1 MSRWGASTAADAAR
15 LEQDWL
21 EHLTDTRIEVISSQ
35 HALGAALTGSQELTV
50 HQQRQQQHQYSKHD
64 SPLSHWT
71 SIDPGSL
78 PGAFVGGLAEAATQS
93 AQLRHTNHMAE
104 HRSASGIPVLL
115 EDAADLNSSAEQVD
129 PTLASDRQVQ
139 PRQSHTA
146 PCHDAQLDTPAL
158 DTGRQQ
164 QLRQLQ
170 TGIKLLC
177 ISGSNPVAAGSAR
190 IPSHE
195 HIASGNGAMSMRQPV
210 HHQLQQQHH
219 GQPDVQPLHSEA
231 PHQGPDSPNQPQV
244 LRYRQRPGEGKRRGI
259 RGILSLAH
267 HPYCRVA
274 PEANTPPV
282 NRIEFPVRKSDS
294 SMLSTDSVGDG
305 RLVMAECIRKS
316 STDGTVVTR
325 NSGGLV
331 AARSLEYV
339 KPGQPTMH
347 VALQQSILQVRACTL
362 QLEEHNMQQQTM
374 QKALQL
380 MGTKCGA
387 MLEGLI
393 RMQQQNCSKHA

>member
-1 MSRWGASTAADAAR
+1 MSRWAASTASDAAR

-21 EHLTDTRIEVISSQ
+21 EHLTDTRIEVVSSQ

-78 PGAFVGGLAEAATQS
+78 PGAFVNGPAEAATQS

-104 HRSASGIPVLL
+104 QRSASGIPVLL
-115 EDAADLNSSAEQVD
+115 EDAADLVSSAEQVD

-139 PRQSHTA
+139 PHQS
-146 PCHDAQLDTPAL
+146 CHSAQLDTPAL

-177 ISGSNPVAAGSAR
+177 ISSSNSVAAESAR

-195 HIASGNGAMSMRQPV
+195 HIASGNAAMSMCQPL
-210 HHQLQQQHH
+210 HQQLQQHH
-219 GQPDVQPLHSEA
+219 HRRQDVQPLHLEA
-231 PHQGPDSPNQPQV
+231 PHQGPDPPNQPQV
-244 LRYRQRPGEGKRRGI
+244 LRYRQRPGRQEGKRKGI
-259 RGILSLAH
+259 RGILSLAQQ
-267 HPYCRVA
+267 PYCRVA
-274 PEANTPPV
+274 PEPNMLPE
-282 NRIEFPVRKSDS
+282 NRSEFPARKSDS
-294 SMLSTDSVGDG
+294 TMLSTDSVGDG

-316 STDGTVVTR
+316 STDDTEVTR

-331 AARSLEYV
+331 AARSLKYV

-347 VALQQSILQVRACTL
+347 VALQQSIQQVRACTL

-387 MLEGLI
+387 MLEDLI
-393 RMQQQNCSKHA
+393 RMQQQSCSRHA